1 MIRVLIVDDS
11 AIVRKIF
18 KETLSSEPDIEVVG
32 TAMDPY
38 IARDKIVQTNPD
50 VITLDLEMPRMDGL
64 TFLRKIMRFH
74 PLPVII
80 VSSLTKSGSKTALQ
94 AMEAG
99 AVEVLSKPGSA
110 YSVGELTEDLSQKVR
125 AAAAIKHRW
134 RHSTNAPNMEVHP
147 IQKSPLTL
155 ETTTDKILAIGAST
169 GGTEAIKQVLT
180 RLPANSPGIVIV
192 QHMPPKFT
200 TAFAE
205 RLNNLSAVDVKEA
218 ENGDAV
224 SQGRALLAPGNFHLL
239 LRRSGAKYYVEVK
252 KGPRVHHQRPAVDI
266 LFKSV
271 ARTAGKNAVG
281 VLLTGMGSDGAEG
294 LLMMKESGAYT
305 ITQDEETSVVY
316 GMPREAFKMGASTQV
331 SPIQDISGYIIKHFS

>member
-18 KETLSSEPDIEVVG
+18 KETLSKEPDIEVVG

-38 IARDKIVQTNPD
+38 IARDKIIKTNPD

-64 TFLRKIMRFH
+64 TFLRKIMRYH

-80 VSSLTKSGSKTALQ
+80 VSSLTKNGSKTALK

-110 YSVGELTEDLSQKVR
+110 YSVGELTEDLSHKVR
-125 AAAAIKHRW
+125 AAAAIKHRLSKA
-134 RHSTNAPNMEVHP
+134 RVQTSPPPIYQSVSPALEV
-147 IQKSPLTL
+147 
-155 ETTTDKILAIGAST
+155 TTDKILAIGAST

-205 RLNNLSAVDVKEA
+205 RLNTLSAIDVKEA
-218 ENGDAV
+218 ENGDIV
-224 SQGRALLAPGNFHLL
+224 RQGRALLAPGNFHMV
-239 LRRSGAKYYVEVK
+239 LRRSGAKYSVEVK
-252 KGPRVHHQRPAVDI
+252 TGPRVHHQRPAVDI

-271 ARTAGKNAVG
+271 ARSAGKNAVG

-294 LLMMKESGAYT
+294 LLLMKNAGAYT
-305 ITQDEETSVVY
+305 ITQDEETSVVF
-316 GMPREAFKMGASTQV
+316 GMPREALKIGASTQV
-331 SPIQDISGYIIKHFS
+331 SPIQDVAKYIVKHFS